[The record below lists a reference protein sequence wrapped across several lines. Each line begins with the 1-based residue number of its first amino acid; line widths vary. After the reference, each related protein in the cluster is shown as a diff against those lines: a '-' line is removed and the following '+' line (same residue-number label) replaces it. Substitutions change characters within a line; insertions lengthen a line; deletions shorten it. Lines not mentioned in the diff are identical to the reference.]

1 MYKPVLRQIFL
12 KDSDGGIVPFD
23 PENLLTRLAG
33 AFQSAGQESE
43 SYAAD
48 DIVLALEYTL
58 RRAPRPELIFSA
70 GEIDAAVIRLLESSG
85 FPEAARCF
93 RSSGSG
99 EQLIQLSTTR
109 QTLRDFLSAHLGC
122 SVERLEKIA
131 GKCSEALQT
140 LDIECASLHL
150 ILELARHYERET
162 AEADL
167 RNAPQS
173 NESSGKVLTRRD
185 IAALLPPEAAEL
197 LKQGV
202 LQISGV
208 SPVFPG
214 IRFYFF
220 MEKFSALHNFSTPV
234 TELEL
239 YPELYRTA
247 AVLES
252 ARKAVSDALALP
264 SPPPC
269 LMTIPDMF
277 DFLYRMAGCTK
288 ADAMAA
294 ELAGILCSEFKAE
307 LYQLS
312 FD

>member
-1 MYKPVLRQIFL
+1 MYKPILRRIFL
-12 KDSDGGIVPFD
+12 KDSDGGITPFD

-33 AFQSAGQESE
+33 AFQSAGQTGDC
-43 SYAAD
+43 YIAD

-58 RRAPRPELIFSA
+58 RRAPRQELVFSE
-70 GEIDAAVIRLLESSG
+70 GEIDAAVIRILESSG
-85 FPEAARCF
+85 FPEAAQAF
-93 RSSGSG
+93 RSSGSK
-99 EQLIQLSTTR
+99 EQLLQLSTTSAAL
-109 QTLRDFLSAHLGC
+109 QEFLSAHLGC
-122 SVERLEKIA
+122 SRERLVKISE
-131 GKCSEALQT
+131 KCSAALQQ
-140 LDIECASLHL
+140 LNIEAASLHL

-167 RNAPQS
+167 RS
-173 NESSGKVLTRRD
+173 TGSEKESSNTVLTRQD
-185 IAALLPPEAAEL
+185 IAGLLPPDAAEL
-197 LKQGV
+197 LKNGV

-214 IRFYFF
+214 IRFFF
-220 MEKFSALHNFSTPV
+220 SMEKFALQHNFTVPV

-239 YPELYRTA
+239 YPALYRTA
-247 AVLES
+247 GILEN
-252 ARKAVSDALALP
+252 ARKAISDRLALANT
-264 SPPPC
+264 PPC

-277 DFLYRMAGCTK
+277 DFLYRIVGCTK
-288 ADAMAA
+288 ADTMAA

>member
-1 MYKPVLRQIFL
+1 MYKPILRRIFL
-12 KDSDGGIVPFD
+12 KDSDGGITPFD

-33 AFQSAGQESE
+33 AFQSAGQADEC
-43 SYAAD
+43 YVAD

-58 RRAPRPELIFSA
+58 RRAPRPELVFSE
-70 GEIDAAVIRLLESSG
+70 GEIDAAVIRILESSG
-85 FPEAARCF
+85 FPEAAQAF
-93 RSSGSG
+93 RSSGCR
-99 EQLIQLSTTR
+99 EQLLQLSTTGAAL
-109 QTLRDFLSAHLGC
+109 QEFLSAHLGC
-122 SVERLEKIA
+122 SQERLVKISE
-131 GKCSEALQT
+131 KCSAALQQ
-140 LDIECASLHL
+140 LNIEAASLHL

-162 AEADL
+162 AETDL
-167 RNAPQS
+167 RNTPPQS
-173 NESSGKVLTRRD
+173 EKANTVLTRQD
-185 IAALLPPEAAEL
+185 IAGLLPPDAAEL
-197 LKQGV
+197 LKNGV

-214 IRFYFF
+214 IRFFF
-220 MEKFSALHNFSTPV
+220 SMEKFARQHSFNIPV

-239 YPELYRTA
+239 YPALYKTA
-247 AVLES
+247 NILED
-252 ARKAVSDALALP
+252 ARKAISDRLAFP
-264 SPPPC
+264 DAPPC

-277 DFLYRMAGCTK
+277 DFLYRMVGCTK